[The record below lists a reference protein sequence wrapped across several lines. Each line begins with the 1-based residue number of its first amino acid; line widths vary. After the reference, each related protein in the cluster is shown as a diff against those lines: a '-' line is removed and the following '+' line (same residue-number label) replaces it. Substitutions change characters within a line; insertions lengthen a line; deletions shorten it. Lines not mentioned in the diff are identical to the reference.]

1 MIREIITY
9 PNPILRKK
17 SKDVTSFD
25 ETLGTLLDDMNETM
39 LSAGGVGL
47 AAIQVGVEL
56 NVLIINLPIEDENDE
71 NFSKQ
76 IPQNLIEAINPV
88 ITHKN
93 GEQVFNEGC
102 LSVPGFHAEVT
113 RAEHI
118 IVEYFDRLGNKQVME
133 AEDFLAVAWQHEMEH
148 LSGHVFIENLS
159 YLKRKKFEKD
169 WKKELKAKGKK

>member
-1 MIREIITY
+1 MIREIVTY

-17 SKDVTSFD
+17 SKDVEVFD
-25 ETLGTLLDDMNETM
+25 EKLHTLLDDMNDTM
-39 LSAGGVGL
+39 TEAGGVGL
-47 AAIQVGVEL
+47 AAIQIGIDL
-56 NVLIINLPIEDENDE
+56 NILIINLPVEDEGSED
-71 NFSKQ
+71 FAKQ
-76 IPQNLIEAINPV
+76 IPENLIEAVNPV

-93 GEQVFNEGC
+93 GEQIFNEGC

-118 IVEYFDRLGNKQVME
+118 IVEYFDRFGNKQVME

-159 YLKRKKFEKD
+159 YLKRKKFEKE
-169 WKKELKAKGKK
+169 WKRELKAKGKK